1 MSEADRNAQIQNEIQ
16 TPCYIIH
23 REELNRGIE
32 ELKQALAQ
40 YWPRAVVGYSFKTNA
55 LPWAMLQ
62 MKQAGFYAEVVSEDE
77 YDLAAKLGFE
87 HVIYNGPV
95 KGKRSFDDA
104 LRRGYIVN
112 LDARRELDW
121 LEEYAGTDIAVGLR
135 VNFDVESECPGETS
149 GGQEGSRFGFSYET
163 GEFAEALDRLNR
175 MNIRLAGLH
184 MHCGSK
190 TRSINIYRALAR
202 KVCELKKEFD
212 LNSDYIDLGGGY
224 FGGMPNKPGFADYVK
239 AIREELS
246 PTYSPEDTTLIMEPG
261 TSIITPP
268 IEYVVSV
275 VDVKRTYAGQF
286 AVTDGS
292 RIDVDPLHRK
302 SSYFYEVQPERASSL
317 GQSPAVSSEQG
328 QTASQEQE
336 RKTIAKQTVCGFT
349 CMEDDRLFDMI
360 DQPELRVGDRIAF
373 KKSGGYTMCL
383 TPLFIRYFPRV
394 YVEEAGTYRIVR
406 DAWGPD
412 EYMSGSHLM

>member
-1 MSEADRNAQIQNEIQ
+1 MSETGTNGQLHNEIQ

-77 YDLAAKLGFE
+77 YDLAAKLGFA

-104 LRRGYIVN
+104 LQRGYIVN
-112 LDARRELDW
+112 LDAKRELDW

-163 GEFAEALDRLNR
+163 GEFAEALDRLR
-175 MNIRLAGLH
+175 QMNIRLAGLH

-202 KVCELKKEFD
+202 KACELKKEFD
-212 LNSDYIDLGGGY
+212 LNPDYIDLGGGY
-224 FGGMPNKPGFADYVK
+224 FGGMPNKPKFADYVQ
-239 AIREELS
+239 AIREELLS
-246 PTYSPEDTTLIMEPG
+246 AYSPEDTTLIMEPG

-275 VDVKRTYAGQF
+275 VDVKKTYAGQF
-286 AVTDGS
+286 VVTDGS

-302 SSYFYEVQPERASSL
+302 SSYFYEVQ
-317 GQSPAVSSEQG
+317 QSPAASSVQEQTVPQG
-328 QTASQEQE
+328 QEC
-336 RKTIAKQTVCGFT
+336 KIIAKQTVCGFT

-412 EYMSGSHLM
+412 EYMRGSHLT

>member
-62 MKQAGFYAEVVSEDE
+62 MKRAGFYAEVVSEDE
-77 YDLAAKLGFE
+77 YDLAQKLGFD

-112 LDARRELDW
+112 LDAKRELDW

-202 KVCELKKEFD
+202 KACELKKEFD
-212 LNSDYIDLGGGY
+212 LNPDYIDLGGGY

-246 PTYSPEDTTLIMEPG
+246 PTYFPEDTTLIMEPG

-302 SSYFYEVQPERASSL
+302 SSYFYEVQPERTSTL
-317 GQSPAVSSEQG
+317 G
-328 QTASQEQE
+328 QE
-336 RKTIAKQTVCGFT
+336 RKIIAKQTVCGFT

-406 DAWGPD
+406 DAWGPV

>member
-1 MSEADRNAQIQNEIQ
+1 MSETGTNGQLHNEIQ

-77 YDLAAKLGFE
+77 YDLAAKLGFA

-104 LRRGYIVN
+104 LQSGYIVN
-112 LDARRELDW
+112 LDAKRELDW

-163 GEFAEALDRLNR
+163 GEFAEALDRLR
-175 MNIRLAGLH
+175 QMNIRLAGLH

-202 KVCELKKEFD
+202 KACELKKEFD
-212 LNSDYIDLGGGY
+212 LKPDYIDLGGGY
-224 FGGMPNKPGFADYVK
+224 FGGMPNKPKFTDYVQ
-239 AIREELS
+239 AIREELLS
-246 PTYSPEDTTLIMEPG
+246 AYSPEDTTLIMEPG

-275 VDVKRTYAGQF
+275 VDVKKTYAGQF
-286 AVTDGS
+286 VVTDGS

-302 SSYFYEVQPERASSL
+302 SSYFYEVQ
-317 GQSPAVSSEQG
+317 QSPAASSVQEQTVPQG
-328 QTASQEQE
+328 QE
-336 RKTIAKQTVCGFT
+336 RKIIAKQTVCGFT

-412 EYMSGSHLM
+412 EYMRGSHLT

>member
-1 MSEADRNAQIQNEIQ
+1 MSEIDRNGQIHNGIQ

-23 REELNRGIE
+23 KEELDRGIG

-40 YWPRAVVGYSFKTNA
+40 YWPRAIVGYSFKTNA
-55 LPWAMLQ
+55 LPWAMLR

-95 KGKRSFDDA
+95 KGRRSFDDA
-104 LRRGYIVN
+104 LQRGYIVN
-112 LDARRELDW
+112 LDAKRELDW

-135 VNFDVESECPGETS
+135 VNFDVESVCPGETS
-149 GGQEGSRFGFSYET
+149 GGQDGSRFGFSYET
-163 GEFAEALDRLNR
+163 GEFAWALERLKK

-202 KVCELKKEFD
+202 KACELKKEFD
-212 LNSDYIDLGGGY
+212 LKPDYIDLGGGY
-224 FGGMPNKPGFADYVK
+224 FGGMPNKPRFADYVK

-246 PTYSPEDTTLIMEPG
+246 AAYSPEDTTLIMEPG

-268 IEYVVSV
+268 IEYVISV
-275 VDVKRTYAGQF
+275 VDVKKTYAGQF

-302 SSYFYEVQPERASSL
+302 SSYFYEIQTEQTSASD
-317 GQSPAVSSEQG
+317 
-328 QTASQEQE
+328 

-349 CMEDDRLFDMI
+349 CMEDDRIFDML
-360 DQPELRVGDRIAF
+360 DQPELCVGDRIAF

-394 YVEEAGTYRIVR
+394 YVEEQGTYRIVR

-412 EYMSGSHLM
+412 EYMSGSVSI

>member
-1 MSEADRNAQIQNEIQ
+1 MSEIDKNTQIHNEVQ

-55 LPWAMLQ
+55 LPWAMIQ

-104 LRRGYIVN
+104 LQRGYIVN
-112 LDARRELDW
+112 LDAKRELDW

-163 GEFAEALDRLNR
+163 GEFAEALDRLR
-175 MNIRLAGLH
+175 QMNIRLAGLH

-202 KVCELKKEFD
+202 KACELKKEFD
-212 LNSDYIDLGGGY
+212 LKPDYIDLGGGY
-224 FGGMPNKPGFADYVK
+224 FGGMPNKPKFADYVQ
-239 AIREELS
+239 AIREELLS
-246 PTYSPEDTTLIMEPG
+246 AYSPEDTTLIMEPG

-275 VDVKRTYAGQF
+275 VDVKKTYAGRF

-302 SSYFYEVQPERASSL
+302 SSYFYEVQ
-317 GQSPAVSSEQG
+317 QSPAASSVQEHTVPQG
-328 QTASQEQE
+328 QE
-336 RKTIAKQTVCGFT
+336 RKIIAKQTVCGFT

-412 EYMSGSHLM
+412 EYMSGSHLT

>member
-1 MSEADRNAQIQNEIQ
+1 MSETGTNGQLHNEIQ

-77 YDLAAKLGFE
+77 YDLAAKLGFA

-104 LRRGYIVN
+104 LQRGYIVN
-112 LDARRELDW
+112 LDAKRELDW

-163 GEFAEALDRLNR
+163 GEFAEALDRLR
-175 MNIRLAGLH
+175 QMNIRLAGLH

-202 KVCELKKEFD
+202 KACELKKEFD
-212 LNSDYIDLGGGY
+212 LKPDYIDLGGGY
-224 FGGMPNKPGFADYVK
+224 FGGMPNKPKFTDYVQ
-239 AIREELS
+239 AIREELLS
-246 PTYSPEDTTLIMEPG
+246 AYSPEDTTLIMEPG

-275 VDVKRTYAGQF
+275 VDVKKTYAGQF
-286 AVTDGS
+286 VVTDGS

-302 SSYFYEVQPERASSL
+302 SSYFYEVQ
-317 GQSPAVSSEQG
+317 QSPAASSVQEQTVPQG
-328 QTASQEQE
+328 QE
-336 RKTIAKQTVCGFT
+336 RKIIAKQTVCGFT
-349 CMEDDRLFDMI
+349 CMEDDRLFDMK

-412 EYMSGSHLM
+412 EYMRGSHLT

>member
-1 MSEADRNAQIQNEIQ
+1 MSETGTNGQLHNEIQ

-77 YDLAAKLGFE
+77 YDLAAKLGFA

-104 LRRGYIVN
+104 LQRGYIVN
-112 LDARRELDW
+112 LDAKRELDW

-163 GEFAEALDRLNR
+163 GEFAEALDRLR
-175 MNIRLAGLH
+175 QMNIRLAGLH
-184 MHCGSK
+184 MHCGSR

-202 KVCELKKEFD
+202 KACELKKEFD
-212 LNSDYIDLGGGY
+212 LKPDYIDLGGGY
-224 FGGMPNKPGFADYVK
+224 FGGMPNKPKFADYVQ
-239 AIREELS
+239 AIREELLS
-246 PTYSPEDTTLIMEPG
+246 AYSPEDTTLIMEPG

-275 VDVKRTYAGQF
+275 VDVKKTYAGQF

-302 SSYFYEVQPERASSL
+302 NSYFYEVR
-317 GQSPAVSSEQG
+317 
-328 QTASQEQE
+328 QEQE
-336 RKTIAKQTVCGFT
+336 RKIIAKQTVCGFT

-394 YVEEAGTYRIVR
+394 YVEEAGTYRIAR

>member
-1 MSEADRNAQIQNEIQ
+1 MSETGTNGQIHNEIQ

-40 YWPRAVVGYSFKTNA
+40 YWPRAIVGYSFKTNA

-95 KGKRSFDDA
+95 KGRRSFGDA

-121 LEEYAGTDIAVGLR
+121 LEEYADTDITVGLR

-163 GEFAEALDRLNR
+163 GEFAEALERLKR

-184 MHCGSK
+184 MHCGSR

-202 KVCELKKEFD
+202 KACELKKEFD
-212 LNSDYIDLGGGY
+212 LNPGYIDLGGGY
-224 FGGMPNKPGFADYVK
+224 FGGMPNKPHFADYVK

-246 PTYSPEDTTLIMEPG
+246 PAYSPEDTTLIMEPG

-275 VDVKRTYAGQF
+275 VDVKKTYAGQF

-302 SSYFYEVQPERASSL
+302 SSYFYEVQPERTSSP
-317 GQSPAVSSEQG
+317 GQSPAASSEQE
-328 QTASQEQE
+328 QTAPQE

>member
-1 MSEADRNAQIQNEIQ
+1 MSETGTNGQLHNEIQ

-104 LRRGYIVN
+104 LQRGYIVN
-112 LDARRELDW
+112 LDAKRELDW

-163 GEFAEALDRLNR
+163 GEFAEALDRLR
-175 MNIRLAGLH
+175 QMNIRLAGLH

-202 KVCELKKEFD
+202 KACELKKEFD
-212 LNSDYIDLGGGY
+212 LNPDYIDLGGGY
-224 FGGMPNKPGFADYVK
+224 FGGMPNKPKFADYVQ
-239 AIREELS
+239 AIREELLS
-246 PTYSPEDTTLIMEPG
+246 AYSPEGTTLIMEPG

-302 SSYFYEVQPERASSL
+302 NSYFYEVQ
-317 GQSPAVSSEQG
+317 QSPAASSVQEQTVPQG
-328 QTASQEQE
+328 QE
-336 RKTIAKQTVCGFT
+336 RKIIAKQTVCGFT
-349 CMEDDRLFDMI
+349 CMEDDRLFEMK

-412 EYMSGSHLM
+412 EYMRGSYLT

>member
-163 GEFAEALDRLNR
+163 GEFAEALDRLNG

-202 KVCELKKEFD
+202 KACELKKEFD
-212 LNSDYIDLGGGY
+212 LNPDYIDLGGGY

-302 SSYFYEVQPERASSL
+302 SSYFYEVQPERTSSP
-317 GQSPAVSSEQG
+317 G
-328 QTASQEQE
+328 QE
-336 RKTIAKQTVCGFT
+336 RKIIAKQTVCGFT

-360 DQPELRVGDRIAF
+360 DQPELCVGDRIAF

>member
-1 MSEADRNAQIQNEIQ
+1 MSETGTNGQIHNEIQ

-40 YWPRAVVGYSFKTNA
+40 YWPRAIVGYSFKTNA

-95 KGKRSFDDA
+95 KGRRSFDDA

-112 LDARRELDW
+112 LDAKRELDW
-121 LEEYAGTDIAVGLR
+121 LEAYSGTDITVGLR

-163 GEFAEALDRLNR
+163 GEFAEALERLKR

-184 MHCGSK
+184 MHCGSR

-202 KVCELKKEFD
+202 KACELKKEFD
-212 LNSDYIDLGGGY
+212 LNPGYIDLGGGY
-224 FGGMPNKPGFADYVK
+224 FGGMPNKPHFADYVK

-246 PTYSPEDTTLIMEPG
+246 PAYSPEDTTLIMEPG

-275 VDVKRTYAGQF
+275 VDVKKTYAGQF

-302 SSYFYEVQPERASSL
+302 SSYFYEVQPERTSSP
-317 GQSPAVSSEQG
+317 GQSPAASSEQE
-328 QTASQEQE
+328 QTAPQE

-412 EYMSGSHLM
+412 EYMSGSHLV

>member
-1 MSEADRNAQIQNEIQ
+1 MSEADKNTQIHNEVQ

-55 LPWAMLQ
+55 LPWAMMQ

-104 LRRGYIVN
+104 LKRKFIVN
-112 LDARRELDW
+112 LDAKRELDW

-163 GEFAEALDRLNR
+163 GEFAEALDRLR
-175 MNIRLAGLH
+175 QMNIRLAGLH

-202 KVCELKKEFD
+202 KACELKKEFD
-212 LNSDYIDLGGGY
+212 LKPDYIDLGGGY
-224 FGGMPNKPGFADYVK
+224 FGGMPNKPKFADYVQ
-239 AIREELS
+239 AIREELLS
-246 PTYSPEDTTLIMEPG
+246 AYSPEDTTLIMEPG

-275 VDVKRTYAGQF
+275 VDVKKTYAGRF

-302 SSYFYEVQPERASSL
+302 SSYFYEVQQSPEASSA
-317 GQSPAVSSEQG
+317 QE
-328 QTASQEQE
+328 QTALREQE
-336 RKTIAKQTVCGFT
+336 RKIIAKQTVCGFT

-412 EYMSGSHLM
+412 EYMSGSHLT

>member
-112 LDARRELDW
+112 LDAKREVDW

-163 GEFAEALDRLNR
+163 GEFAEVLDRLR
-175 MNIRLAGLH
+175 QMNIRLAGLH

-202 KVCELKKEFD
+202 KACELKKEFD
-212 LNSDYIDLGGGY
+212 LNPDYIDLGGGY
-224 FGGMPNKPGFADYVK
+224 FGGMPNKPKFADYVQ
-239 AIREELS
+239 AIREELLS
-246 PTYSPEDTTLIMEPG
+246 AYSPEDTTLIMEPG

-275 VDVKRTYAGQF
+275 VDVKETYAGRF

-302 SSYFYEVQPERASSL
+302 SSYFYEVQPERTSSP
-317 GQSPAVSSEQG
+317 GQSPA
-328 QTASQEQE
+328 ASLEQEQE
-336 RKTIAKQTVCGFT
+336 RKSIAKQTVCGFT

-412 EYMSGSHLM
+412 EYMRGSHLT

>member
-1 MSEADRNAQIQNEIQ
+1 MSETGRNEQIHTEIQ

-32 ELKQALAQ
+32 ELKQALTQ
-40 YWPRAVVGYSFKTNA
+40 YWPRAIVGYSFKTNA
-55 LPWAMLQ
+55 LPWAMMQ

-104 LRRGYIVN
+104 LQRGYIVN
-112 LDARRELDW
+112 LDAKRELDW

-149 GGQEGSRFGFSYET
+149 GGEDGSRFGFSYEM
-163 GEFAEALDRLNR
+163 GEFAEALERLEK

-190 TRSINIYRALAR
+190 TRSINIFRALAR
-202 KVCELKKEFD
+202 KACELKKEFD
-212 LNSDYIDLGGGY
+212 LKPDYIDLGGGY
-224 FGGMPNKPGFADYVK
+224 FGGMPNKPKFADYVQ
-239 AIREELS
+239 AIREELLS
-246 PTYSPEDTTLIMEPG
+246 AYSPEDTTLIMEPG

-268 IEYVVSV
+268 IDYVVSV
-275 VDVKRTYAGQF
+275 VDVKKTYAGQF

-302 SSYFYEVQPERASSL
+302 SSYFYEVQ
-317 GQSPAVSSEQG
+317 
-328 QTASQEQE
+328 QEQE
-336 RKTIAKQTVCGFT
+336 RKIIAKQTVCGFT

-360 DQPELRVGDRIAF
+360 DQPELCVGDRITF

-394 YVEEAGTYRIVR
+394 YAEEAGTYRIVR

-412 EYMSGSHLM
+412 EYMLGSRLP

>member
-1 MSEADRNAQIQNEIQ
+1 MSETDRTGQIYNEIQ

-23 REELNRGIE
+23 REELDRGIE

-40 YWPRAVVGYSFKTNA
+40 YWPRAIVGYSFKTNA
-55 LPWAMLQ
+55 LPWAMMQ

-77 YDLAAKLGFE
+77 YDLAMKLGFE

-104 LRRGYIVN
+104 LKRGYIIN
-112 LDARRELDW
+112 LDAKRELDW

-149 GGQEGSRFGFSYET
+149 GGQDGSRFGFSYET
-163 GEFAEALDRLNR
+163 EEFAEALERLQK

-184 MHCGSK
+184 MHCGSR

-202 KVCELKKEFD
+202 KACELKKEFD
-212 LNSDYIDLGGGY
+212 LKPDYIDLGGGY
-224 FGGMPNKPGFADYVK
+224 FGGMINKPHFADYVK
-239 AIREELS
+239 AIREELL
-246 PTYSPEDTTLIMEPG
+246 PAYSPEETTLIMEPG

-302 SSYFYEVQPERASSL
+302 SSYFYEVQQSREASAKREGTVPL
-317 GQSPAVSSEQG
+317 
-328 QTASQEQE
+328 EQE
-336 RKTIAKQTVCGFT
+336 RKIIAKQTVCGFT
-349 CMEDDRLFDMI
+349 CMEDDRIFDI
-360 DQPELRVGDRIAF
+360 KDQPELCVGDRIAF

-406 DAWGPD
+406 DAWGPE
-412 EYMSGSHLM
+412 EYMSKSQLL